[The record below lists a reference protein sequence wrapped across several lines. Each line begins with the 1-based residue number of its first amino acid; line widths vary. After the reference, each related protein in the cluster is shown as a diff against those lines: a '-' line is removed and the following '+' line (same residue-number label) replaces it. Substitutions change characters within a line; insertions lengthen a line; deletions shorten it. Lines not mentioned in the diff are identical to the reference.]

1 MYLRG
6 GNGARVFR
14 ARPSAAH
21 FCRSKQKMPIASNQI
36 VRNGVYTVNQQGAG
50 RIHMKCKYCG
60 AELNEGELFCYRC
73 GKQAEPEPA
82 ARFCIQCGAELE
94 ADAAFCWRCGASV
107 DVEAGQ
113 ESDSASAAGQD
124 GAEADDRKAKTEA
137 LVVSAQGGDSDSF
150 TELYQL
156 YYQKVFALAK
166 TTVKT
171 DADAEDVL
179 QMTFLKAWNNLDR
192 LKNPS
197 AFSTWIQ
204 RITLN
209 QCYSL
214 LRKKHADVSI
224 DNDDEDA
231 EPIQLE
237 SDLMLPEV
245 YAERS
250 DLKARLGKIIREL
263 SAVQQQTITLYY
275 YDELPVENIAWIM
288 DCSVNTVKSRLFLA
302 RKSIKTEIEEQERK
316 SGQPFYG
323 VIGLASIPFGKLF
336 VGQMESTALPES
348 AAAEVLRA
356 ITKQIARRAAGAAGQ
371 AAGTAAKG
379 AAKVGVK
386 TATKAVSTAVSR
398 KIIAGI
404 VAGALATGAVAGG
417 TAAAVSAV
425 RKDRAETAQVQS
437 AEETPG
443 TAANGPY
450 GQDLPTVQPTED
462 DPRQQEL
469 QAAYQAYLDCLVEN
483 KSGIDNYIWQ
493 RGYAIPLFDD
503 NDNSYFAPLTDEYL
517 ARPVVLCDV
526 CGDEIPELIYMGDV
540 APGEWKDE
548 FYYNETGANLHIV
561 TYRDGKLV
569 DLFSSDRSWDDTE
582 YCFPYSLFQ
591 VEGGKELYATYAWGD
606 DWEEDTLY
614 CFQEGSDGK
623 LHQTQVCR
631 YYFEGYEGDDNGS
644 ALREPEYYYGADE
657 TEIPK
662 EEYDRIRNSKIDHI
676 SNPLMYNYYGIWDVR
691 PAVEQHGCPAMTC
704 DEAIAYLRELLNAGS
719 QTSQPYA
726 EAFRAYRDHLIA
738 EQADIDSYVWQY
750 EGWTEWYDWEWD
762 EEHNTDYAL
771 RSDRPID
778 ETTPVSRPV
787 AVYDLVGDST
797 PELLYIRFD
806 ADARLDFTNMSHLV
820 ILTYRDGQLVTMF
833 DREWEYMDSYEG
845 ASGFRIYASASEQYG
860 LLVQWFDG
868 MTEWSLDVRDVFTC
882 ENGTMNRMQLLSH
895 EQGYDEEADSEIHT
909 YRLGD
914 AEIDS
919 HTYETYAEQW
929 EQTRGRLLLYSGNRE
944 RADDT
949 ESISMTCEEAIAW
962 LEKQLEGGAPTVSLP
977 ADMPA
982 SFWQSS
988 GVGAWSE
995 DITFRADG
1003 TIVGEFHDT
1012 DAGWD
1017 GDGYDWTVDYSSYT
1031 CRIGSVRKINSYTYS
1046 FVVES
1051 VEYDHPIWKE
1061 EIVTDDGERIRYCY
1075 TTGSFAEGAEV
1086 TVYLRNAPIEAIPE
1100 PALELY
1106 ETATAQ
1112 QVMSPM
1118 PCWVLYC
1125 ERTNGSFFSDP

>member
-1 MYLRG
+1 
-6 GNGARVFR
+6 
-14 ARPSAAH
+14 
-21 FCRSKQKMPIASNQI
+21 
-36 VRNGVYTVNQQGAG
+36 
-50 RIHMKCKYCG
+50 MKCKYCG

-437 AEETPG
+437 AEETPR

-469 QAAYQAYLDCLVEN
+469 QAAYQAYLDCLIEN

-517 ARPVVLCDV
+517 ARPVVLCDI
-526 CGDEIPELIYMGDV
+526 CGDEIPELMYMGDV
-540 APGEWKDE
+540 APGEWGNE
-548 FYYNETGANLHIV
+548 YYYNETGANLHIV

-569 DLFSSDRSWDDTE
+569 DLFSSDRSWDDAE

-606 DWEEDTLY
+606 LWEEDTLF

-662 EEYDRIRNSKIDHI
+662 EEYDRIRGSKIDHI

-691 PAVEQHGCPAMTC
+691 PAVEQHGCAAMTC
-704 DEAIAYLRELLNAGS
+704 D
-719 QTSQPYA
+719 
-726 EAFRAYRDHLIA
+726 
-738 EQADIDSYVWQY
+738 
-750 EGWTEWYDWEWD
+750 
-762 EEHNTDYAL
+762 
-771 RSDRPID
+771 
-778 ETTPVSRPV
+778 
-787 AVYDLVGDST
+787 
-797 PELLYIRFD
+797 
-806 ADARLDFTNMSHLV
+806 
-820 ILTYRDGQLVTMF
+820 
-833 DREWEYMDSYEG
+833 
-845 ASGFRIYASASEQYG
+845 
-860 LLVQWFDG
+860 
-868 MTEWSLDVRDVFTC
+868 
-882 ENGTMNRMQLLSH
+882 
-895 EQGYDEEADSEIHT
+895 
-909 YRLGD
+909 
-914 AEIDS
+914 
-919 HTYETYAEQW
+919 
-929 EQTRGRLLLYSGNRE
+929 
-944 RADDT
+944 
-949 ESISMTCEEAIAW
+949 EAIAW

-1051 VEYDHPIWKE
+1051 VEYDHPIGKE

-1086 TVYLRNAPIEAIPE
+1086 TVYLRNAPIEAIPA

-1125 ERTNGSFFSDP
+1125 ERTNGSFFSDPSFFTNFIKPNIKLPRLCSVKQGEYGGTIWARAELLLSLSPSCSASP

>member
-1 MYLRG
+1 
-6 GNGARVFR
+6 
-14 ARPSAAH
+14 
-21 FCRSKQKMPIASNQI
+21 
-36 VRNGVYTVNQQGAG
+36 
-50 RIHMKCKYCG
+50 MKCKYCG
-60 AELNEGELFCYRC
+60 AELNDGELFCYRC

-425 RKDRAETAQVQS
+425 KKDRAETAQVQS

-469 QAAYQAYLDCLVEN
+469 QAAYQAYLDCLIEN

-503 NDNSYFAPLTDEYL
+503 NDNSYFAPLTDEYF
-517 ARPVVLCDV
+517 ARPVVLCDI

-540 APGEWKDE
+540 APGEWE
-548 FYYNETGANLHIV
+548 NEYYYNETGANLHIV

-569 DLFSSDRSWDDTE
+569 DLFSSDRSWDDAE

-591 VEGGKELYATYAWGD
+591 VEGGKELFATYAWGD

-691 PAVEQHGCPAMTC
+691 PAVEQHGCAAMTC
-704 DEAIAYLRELLNAGS
+704 DEAIAYLKGLLREDEAIPASSQQELQAAYQAYLDCLIENKAG
-719 QTSQPYA
+719 
-726 EAFRAYRDHLIA
+726 
-738 EQADIDSYVWQY
+738 IDNYNWQKGY
-750 EGWTEWYDWEWD
+750 TVYI
-762 EEHNTDYAL
+762 TDSGDPL
-771 RSDRPID
+771 PLTDD
-778 ETTPVSRPV
+778 TLSRPV
-787 AVYDLVGDST
+787 VLCDICGDAIPELIFVGD
-797 PELLYIRFD
+797 
-806 ADARLDFTNMSHLV
+806 ADEGVYGGNDIYDDYYNESVARLHIV
-820 ILTYRDGQLVTMF
+820 TYRNGEAVTLFLDDWDYWGGESKRDYNLFQINGSRELYMNTGDWEFYYYGRFTEQPDGSLILSKVL
-833 DREWEYMDSYEG
+833 YEEEISAYDDDYPIG
-845 ASGFRIYASASEQYG
+845 YIYHG
-860 LLVQWFDG
+860 
-868 MTEWSLDVRDVFTC
+868 
-882 ENGTMNRMQLLSH
+882 ENGVVLSKEDFEYRKASMYSDRSALLMSSDTSW
-895 EQGYDEEADSEIHT
+895 DEKNKAFIQVH
-909 YRLGD
+909 GC
-914 AEIDS
+914 A
-919 HTYETYAEQW
+919 A
-929 EQTRGRLLLYSGNRE
+929 
-944 RADDT
+944 
-949 ESISMTCEEAIAW
+949 MTCEEAIAW

-1051 VEYDHPIWKE
+1051 VEYDHPIGKE
-1061 EIVTDDGERIRYCY
+1061 EIVTDGGERIRYCY

-1086 TVYLRNAPIEAIPE
+1086 TVYLRNAPIEAIPA